1 MDFAILPGMASEMTD
16 RTDTEH
22 RVLEG
27 LASAALLFDA
37 ALRLQYINPA
47 GEDLFSVSARHLLGQ
62 PYDTLIA
69 DDEGLSGQLQEA
81 LENCHPFTRHEVE
94 MRLGQG
100 APMMMDITGVP
111 LLEPGQRQDILV
123 ELHPVNRL
131 LQISREEN
139 QLAQQ
144 RATQE
149 ILRGLAHE
157 IKNPLGGL
165 RGAAQLLEKQLET
178 GELKEYT
185 RVIIEEADRLQNLV
199 DRILGPNRPPRKS
212 MTNVHRIL
220 EHVRSLMLAEE
231 PAGVQ
236 FLRDYDPSIPELDL
250 DGEQLIQAVLN
261 IVRNARQAVPE
272 EDGRI
277 VLRTRVERK
286 HTIGKRHHDLV
297 ARIDV
302 MDNGPGIAEDM
313 QERVFFPMV
322 TGRAEG
328 TGLGLSIART
338 IVQQHDG
345 SIELTSSPGQTVFSI
360 LLPIQPTG
368 NESP

>member
-1 MDFAILPGMASEMTD
+1 MTD
-16 RTDTEH
+16 RSSLEH

-37 ALRLQYINPA
+37 QLRLQYINPA

-62 PYDTLIA
+62 PYDALFEEE
-69 DDEGLSGQLQEA
+69 EGLSAQLQGA
-81 LENCHPFTRHEVE
+81 LQNCHPFTRHEVA

-100 APMMMDITGVP
+100 EPMMMDITGVP
-111 LLEPGQRQDILV
+111 LLEPGQRQEILV

-144 RATQE
+144 RATRE

-157 IKNPLGGL
+157 VKNPLGGL
-165 RGAAQLLEKQLET
+165 RGAAQLLEKQLDSDD
-178 GELKEYT
+178 LKEYT

-199 DRILGPNRPPRKS
+199 DRILGPNRAPQKAL
-212 MTNVHRIL
+212 TNIHRIL

-236 FLRDYDPSIPELDL
+236 YVRDYDPSIPELEVDS
-250 DGEQLIQAVLN
+250 EQLIQAVLN
-261 IVRNARQAVPE
+261 IVRNARQAVADE
-272 EDGRI
+272 AGRI

-297 ARIDV
+297 VRIDIL
-302 MDNGPGIAEDM
+302 DNGPGIAEDM
-313 QERVFFPMV
+313 QERIFFPMV

-338 IVQQHDG
+338 IVQQHAG
-345 SIELTSSPGQTVFSI
+345 SIELTSKPGQTVFSI
-360 LLPIQPTG
+360 FLPIQPTG